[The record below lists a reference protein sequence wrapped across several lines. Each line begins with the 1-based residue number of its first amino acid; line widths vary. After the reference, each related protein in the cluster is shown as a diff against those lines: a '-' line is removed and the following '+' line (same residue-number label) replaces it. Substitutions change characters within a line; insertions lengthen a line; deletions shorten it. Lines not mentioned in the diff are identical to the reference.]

1 MTGKTI
7 LKTYYRLWNYI
18 SVNLDGKIHYV
29 HDKKTNSSTRIRIL
43 LAVDFGILQLKCYG
57 FLANITE
64 FEKNHLM
71 GIFVKIKLLTF

>member
-18 SVNLDGKIHYV
+18 SVNLDGKMHYV
-29 HDKKTNSSTRIRIL
+29 HDKKMNSSTRIRIL
-43 LAVDFGILQLKCYG
+43 LAIDFGTLQLKSYR
-57 FLANITE
+57 FLTNITE

-71 GIFVKIKLLTF
+71 GIFVKTK